1 MKEEKQIEYQ
11 FTAIPTTLFLLLDN
25 NCRSMLFTLI
35 QLSTMYSNSDRYFYR
50 SNEDLQSQSN
60 LSKNLVIATID
71 TLYIN
76 KIVDVKTVGKSK
88 GKYTN
93 EYKLNFDKI
102 KEYDKLS
109 IEDTKNPSNKIAI
122 VDYKNNYQPQYIKD
136 YLIEN
141 EEDNNE
147 CKEPRKRTRKEARK
161 ETRKRV
167 RKEPRKKVNTNIYNI
182 DNIESLE
189 NKDNI
194 YNIKDNI
201 YSNIYSIKYNK
212 EKSEIEETTNVEVA
226 NEVANAKTFFN
237 DNFETEDKI
246 KMNETVDMLFNDTST
261 DTNTSNE
268 TANAETSIDNGKTD
282 CSIDDNITADADTSN
297 KAQISTLNENTTDSS
312 TNDKSFNRELKNDIN
327 TDNSKES
334 INNKNKLNMKQQAKE
349 YFKTVLNE
357 VSRLNRI
364 NSTDVSKLK
373 IYYDVI
379 KTLSIDEVDKNEML
393 DKCNEY
399 IDEISSKKIANANVT
414 NEVANAET
422 STDTSNKTDIPTLVE
437 KTTDTSTDEI
447 SSNTEQIN
455 SADADTSIEEPFDIE
470 KAIKNNM
477 EFQRYYT
484 NINVAFTKRS
494 IATLRIYE
502 KMFSSNVEYLSE
514 REIEELKNLASDAKR
529 KLQVELNIAS

>member
-11 FTAIPTTLFLLLDN
+11 FTAVPTTLFLLLDN

-141 EEDNNE
+141 EEDSNE
-147 CKEPRKRTRKEARK
+147 CKEPRKRTRK

-182 DNIESLE
+182 DSIESLE

-282 CSIDDNITADADTSN
+282 CSIDDNITADAITSN
-297 KAQISTLNENTTDSS
+297 KAQISTLNENITDSS

-379 KTLSIDEVDKNEML
+379 KTLSIDEIDKKEML

-399 IDEISSKKIANANVT
+399 IDEISSKKIANAK
-414 NEVANAET
+414 T
-422 STDTSNKTDIPTLVE
+422 STDTSNKTDIPTLEE
-437 KTTDTSTDEI
+437 KTTDTSIEEI
-447 SSNTEQIN
+447 SSNTELKN
-455 SADADTSIEEPFDIE
+455 NADADTSIDESFNIEE
-470 KAIKNNM
+470 AIKNNM

-494 IATLRIYE
+494 IATLRLYE
-502 KMFSSNVEYLSE
+502 KMFSSNVEYLSK

>member
-11 FTAIPTTLFLLLDN
+11 FTAVPTTLFLLLDN

-194 YNIKDNI
+194 DNIKDNI
-201 YSNIYSIKYNK
+201 YSNIYSNKYNK
-212 EKSEIEETTNVEVA
+212 EKFKIEETTNVEVA
-226 NEVANAKTFFN
+226 NEVANAKTSFN
-237 DNFETEDKI
+237 RNVFEDIETEDK
-246 KMNETVDMLFNDTST
+246 TVDMLFNDTST
-261 DTNTSNE
+261 DTNTSN
-268 TANAETSIDNGKTD
+268 ETSIDNGKTD

-297 KAQISTLNENTTDSS
+297 KAQISTLNENITDAL
-312 TNDKSFNRELKNDIN
+312 TNDKSFNREPKNDIN
-327 TDNSKES
+327 ADNSKES

-422 STDTSNKTDIPTLVE
+422 SFNNDNIENKTDIPTLVE
-437 KTTDTSTDEI
+437 KTTDTSIEET
-447 SSNTEQIN
+447 SSNTELKN
-455 SADADTSIEEPFDIE
+455 NADAVIPIEEPFDIE

-494 IATLRIYE
+494 IATLRLYE
-502 KMFSSNVEYLSE
+502 KMFSSTVEYLSK

>member
-11 FTAIPTTLFLLLDN
+11 FTAVPTTLFLLLDN

-161 ETRKRV
+161 RV
-167 RKEPRKKVNTNIYNI
+167 RKEPRKKVNTNI

-212 EKSEIEETTNVEVA
+212 EKSKIEDTTNVEVA
-226 NEVANAKTFFN
+226 NEVANAKTSFN
-237 DNFETEDKI
+237 N
-246 KMNETVDMLFNDTST
+246 
-261 DTNTSNE
+261 
-268 TANAETSIDNGKTD
+268 
-282 CSIDDNITADADTSN
+282 NIEN
-297 KAQISTLNENTTDSS
+297 KA
-312 TNDKSFNRELKNDIN
+312 
-327 TDNSKES
+327 
-334 INNKNKLNMKQQAKE
+334 
-349 YFKTVLNE
+349 
-357 VSRLNRI
+357 
-364 NSTDVSKLK
+364 
-373 IYYDVI
+373 
-379 KTLSIDEVDKNEML
+379 
-393 DKCNEY
+393 
-399 IDEISSKKIANANVT
+399 
-414 NEVANAET
+414 
-422 STDTSNKTDIPTLVE
+422 DIPTLVE

-447 SSNTEQIN
+447 SSNTELKN
-455 SADADTSIEEPFDIE
+455 NADADTSIEEPFDIE

-494 IATLRIYE
+494 VATLKLYE
-502 KMFSSNVEYLSE
+502 KMFSSNVEYLSN

-529 KLQVELNIAS
+529 KLQLELGIAA